1 MFNHTFC
8 AVILKRNQ
16 TKLSSQSLRSK
27 MDNAAL
33 FASDLTDQVQKVLRK
48 ETDMKIFLRFII
60 NMIIRRL
67 GACVSRRTDI
77 ITLQM

>member
-1 MFNHTFC
+1 
-8 AVILKRNQ
+8 
-16 TKLSSQSLRSK
+16 

-33 FASDLTDQVQKVLRK
+33 FASNLTDQVQKVLRK

-60 NMIIRRL
+60 SMIIRRL

>member
-16 TKLSSQSLRSK
+16 TMLSSQSLRSK

-33 FASDLTDQVQKVLRK
+33 FASDLTDQVQKLLRK
-48 ETDMKIFLRFII
+48 ETVMKIFLRFTRS
-60 NMIIRRL
+60 MIIRRL
-67 GACVSRRTDI
+67 
-77 ITLQM
+77 